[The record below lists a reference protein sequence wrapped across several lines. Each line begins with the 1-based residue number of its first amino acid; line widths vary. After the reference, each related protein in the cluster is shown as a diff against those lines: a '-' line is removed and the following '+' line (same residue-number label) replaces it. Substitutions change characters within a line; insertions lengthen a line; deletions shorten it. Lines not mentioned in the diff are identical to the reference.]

1 MQIVRQ
7 LLVESV
13 LLAGWPGA
21 VGWDCPPRP
30 SRCSRMP
37 FVAGGGL
44 PYWVNFTMD
53 WRVFAFLA
61 LTCLGT
67 GIVFGLVPALDASR
81 SGISGRLVE
90 AGTGH
95 SGATRQRRWG
105 TRLVVAQLALTP
117 MLLAG
122 AGLMMRSI
130 IAQHDIDPG
139 VRTAGLVRMRLGLSG
154 PAYESPADRARF
166 YRQLEDRLADASDV
180 RATLASHAPFEGA
193 FLRRLSIDGR
203 TVDERRQ
210 SRARADDD
218 GRSKLLRCA
227 GGHAPVRGSG
237 LTASN
242 ARSRAHG
249 GDRER
254 TVRVGLFRKPGSHSG
269 IACALA
275 DRDGR
280 AVDVEI
286 VGIAPNI
293 RQSST
298 EAEVAID
305 PIVYVAYAANPVAAA
320 NSWSDPT
327 PRREQSR
334 PPWRGRSRRSIAI
347 CRSTT

>member
-1 MQIVRQ
+1 MG
-7 LLVESV
+7 LGLSAAAVEV
-13 LLAGWPGA
+13 FQDA
-21 VGWDCPPRP
+21 
-30 SRCSRMP
+30 

-53 WRVFAFLA
+53 WRVFTFLA

-67 GIVFGLVPALDASR
+67 GIVFGLVPALHASR

-95 SGATRQRRWG
+95 SGAMRQRRWG

-139 VRTAGLVRMRLGLSG
+139 VRTAGLVRMRLALAG

-203 TVDERRQ
+203 AVDESGGPALVRMMTVGRTLLRRAGDAAGAGQ
-210 SRARADDD
+210 WPDRLERESRA
-218 GRSKLLRCA
+218 
-227 GGHAPVRGSG
+227 
-237 LTASN
+237 
-242 ARSRAHG
+242 
-249 GDRER
+249 
-254 TVRVGLFRKPGSHSG
+254 
-269 IACALA
+269 
-275 DRDGR
+275 
-280 AVDVEI
+280 
-286 VGIAPNI
+286 
-293 RQSST
+293 
-298 EAEVAID
+298 
-305 PIVYVAYAANPVAAA
+305 
-320 NSWSDPT
+320 
-327 PRREQSR
+327 
-334 PPWRGRSRRSIAI
+334 
-347 CRSTT
+347 